1 MARLPYAPCPGSLA
15 TTLAGAGGCDFLAD
29 PDKSADEAPVFWLP
43 ELHTATVLLAKSA
56 IETESIF
63 RFLPDTWRG
72 ELASRRATDGLHLIL
87 IDGRDEHRIWMPDPP
102 AEGTP
107 LAAIIPL
114 DETADL
120 RAAASTRFHRHITRA
135 GTAAGPHLTRQRKRR
150 LTLSLR
156 ALDGRLAGATYRTIA
171 EALFGSARA
180 TAEPW
185 KTASLRDNTIRLVRT
200 GSKLMAGGYRD
211 LLRGRP
217 PAR

>member
-1 MARLPYAPCPGSLA
+1 MARLPYAPCPRSLA
-15 TTLAGAGGCDFLAD
+15 TTRAGAGGYDFLAD

-43 ELHTATVLLAKSA
+43 ELHTSTIVLAESPV
-56 IETESIF
+56 ETESTF
-63 RFLPDTWRG
+63 RFLPDTWHG
-72 ELASRRATDGLHLIL
+72 ELASRRASDGLHLIL

-102 AEGTP
+102 TEGTP

-120 RAAASTRFHRHITRA
+120 RTAASTRFHRHITRT
-135 GTAAGPHLTRQRKRR
+135 GTAAGPHLTRQRQRR

-156 ALDGRLAGATYRTIA
+156 ALDGRISGATYRTIA
-171 EALFGSARA
+171 EALFGSGRA
-180 TAEPW
+180 AAEPW

-200 GSKLMAGGYRD
+200 GRKLMAGGYRD

-217 PAR
+217 LAR